1 MIEWRKIPGFPNY
14 EVSNTGFVRNGHKI
28 IGTQCRRD
36 GYIKCSLTYK
46 RFRLSTS
53 VHRLVAMVFI
63 PNLENKPCVNHKNCN
78 RADNRVENLEW
89 CTYKENNNYGD
100 IQVRHSRSI
109 MGHPKLGAAGR
120 PMKPVLRIKNNTYIG
135 FYESCQDASRKTGV
149 NYRHISECCLLK
161 RRSAGGFIW
170 RRDLDYLL
178 YFSLFNIA

>member
-1 MIEWRKIPGFPNY
+1 
-14 EVSNTGFVRNGHKI
+14 
-28 IGTQCRRD
+28 
-36 GYIKCSLTYK
+36 
-46 RFRLSTS
+46 
-53 VHRLVAMVFI
+53 
-63 PNLENKPCVNHKNCN
+63 
-78 RADNRVENLEW
+78 
-89 CTYKENNNYGD
+89 
-100 IQVRHSRSI
+100 

-120 PMKPVLRIKNNTYIG
+120 PMKPVLQIKNNTYIG